1 MCMFIHSF
9 FLCRKILP
17 LELSLGKQSE
27 PASLASF
34 LSDITMI
41 DPTKKNGKK
50 NKRISRMLDGP

>member
-1 MCMFIHSF
+1 M
-9 FLCRKILP
+9 
-17 LELSLGKQSE
+17 SLGKQSE
-27 PASLASF
+27 PTSLASF